1 MKPLAAVLALLA
13 LAAAPMVARAQER
26 PADGPPPDGG
36 GRAGEVPGGR
46 NSYANP
52 SAVIA
57 AELAFARLARE
68 KGQWTAFRETAAP
81 DAVMF
86 ADGGAPHG
94 GVEVM
99 VLAQPW
105 LKTRA
110 NPAVPLAWQP
120 HHVWSSCDG
129 ALVVSSGAWQR
140 GAAQGWFTTVW
151 QRQDKGGYK
160 WVFDHGDVLVQPLA
174 APDMIAATVADCP
187 AAQRRAGPPPTEA
200 RGGRPKRA
208 AKPAKAPPVP
218 FDPTAREGRSPD
230 GTLVWRVTADASG
243 AHAFTAQLRQDGA
256 LREIRNERVAAPPR
270 S

>member
-1 MKPLAAVLALLA
+1 MKSPAAVLALLA
-13 LAAAPMVARAQER
+13 LAAAPMPAGARER
-26 PADGPPPDGG
+26 PAGPLPGG
-36 GRAGEVPGGR
+36 EAPASGR

-57 AELAFARLARE
+57 AELGFARLARE

-81 DAVMF
+81 DAAMF
-86 ADGGAPHG
+86 ADGGAPTL
-94 GVEVM
+94 

-105 LKTRA
+105 LKNRA

-129 ALVVSSGAWQR
+129 AVMISTGAWQR

-160 WVFDHGDVLVQPLA
+160 WVFDHGDMLDQPLA

-187 AAQRRAGPPPTEA
+187 PAARRAGLPQAEA
-200 RGGRPKRA
+200 RSGRFKRPV
-208 AKPAKAPPVP
+208 PALKVASVP
-218 FDPTAREGRSPD
+218 FDPTLREGRSPD
-230 GTLVWRVTADASG
+230 GTLVWRVIADATG
-243 AHAFTAQLRQDGA
+243 AHTFTAQLRQDGQ
-256 LREIRNERVAAPPR
+256 LRDIRNERVAAPAQR
-270 S
+270 